1 MFPHVIQKTKRKTVQ
16 KHNNMI
22 PEFSMRNSV
31 DFEEQNM
38 MLHITLK
45 HHIMLHAKKIRRGK
59 QRQL

>member
-1 MFPHVIQKTKRKTVQ
+1 MLSKKQKGKQYK

-38 MLHITLK
+38 MLHIPLK

>member
-38 MLHITLK
+38 MLHIPLK
-45 HHIMLHAKKIRRGK
+45 HHIMLHAKKNT
-59 QRQL
+59 